1 MVQVNRRLALCL
13 VFLFAVPYLSAR
25 VARVEITSRADVLDA
40 NPFGESGPYE
50 RISGRVYF
58 AVPVAN
64 IHNQGIV
71 DLPNAVN
78 LQNGEVEFSADFVAV
93 RPKDATKG
101 NGTLLL
107 ENPNRWW
114 RPQSALLC
122 ITHSTSALVPYPI
135 GLRVQRY

>member
-40 NPFGESGPYE
+40 NPFGESGVYE

-58 AVPVAN
+58 AVLVAN

-71 DLPNAVN
+71 DLPKAVN

-107 ENPNRWW
+107 ENPNRSW

>member
-1 MVQVNRRLALCL
+1 M
-13 VFLFAVPYLSAR
+13 
-25 VARVEITSRADVLDA
+25 
-40 NPFGESGPYE
+40 YE

-58 AVPVAN
+58 AVLVAN

-71 DLPNAVN
+71 DLPKAVN

-107 ENPNRWW
+107 ENPNRSW